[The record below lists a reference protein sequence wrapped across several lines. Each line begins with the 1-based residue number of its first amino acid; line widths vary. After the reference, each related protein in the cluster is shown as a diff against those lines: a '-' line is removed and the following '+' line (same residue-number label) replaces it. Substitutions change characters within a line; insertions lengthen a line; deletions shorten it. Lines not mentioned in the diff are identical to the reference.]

1 MSIGSTNDFVGLFSL
16 EKATGKKGGGC
27 MKKLSMILTVLIIFG
42 TSAIG
47 YTSDEYVV
55 FEGIFERGNLVF
67 ERAIANKKTG
77 KKGNGTP
84 VSQFGNFLGSS
95 GEATLRVCN
104 VAEADKISSAT
115 ISINGNVVL
124 GSSNFNQNVDCIK
137 KTVNLMGGDN
147 ILEVQLKS
155 KPGGKV
161 SIEILQPDIPPAG
174 DVCGDTDDGYPNTV
188 IATTTVGP
196 KYGPYGGIAVSPYEE
211 FAYVSN
217 FMEGTVSVINTSD
230 NTLIDTDPITIGGIG
245 PMGISMT
252 PVGAYAYVSNYVEG
266 KVYVINTSNHTVID
280 TIIVGDDPD
289 TEGLDGCPFG
299 ISMTPDGEYA
309 YVSDYCNSTVSV
321 IRTSDRTV
329 IDTITVGNEPTG
341 ISMTPVGAY
350 AYVSNFD
357 SGTVSIIQT
366 SNNTVIDTITVG
378 DNPDTEEL
386 DGCPFGISMTPDGE
400 YAYVSDYCN
409 NAVWI
414 IRTSDRTVID
424 TDPSTVEIDPIT
436 VGNEPAGISMTPDGK
451 YVYVINSGDDV
462 ADDVTGDSTGD
473 GTVSVIRTCDNTLVD
488 TIQVGKQPYGGIA
501 VSPDGMFVYVGNFE
515 DGTVS
520 VIGISDETTQ

>member
-1 MSIGSTNDFVGLFSL
+1 
-16 EKATGKKGGGC
+16 

-196 KYGPYGGIAVSPYEE
+196 KYGPYGGIAVSPDEE

-230 NTLIDTDPITIGGIG
+230 NSVIDEIPVGSY
-245 PMGISMT
+245 PVGISVT
-252 PVGAYAYVSNYVEG
+252 PDDGLYAYVCNLL
-266 KVYVINTSNHTVID
+266 
-280 TIIVGDDPD
+280 DD
-289 TEGLDGCPFG
+289 
-299 ISMTPDGEYA
+299 
-309 YVSDYCNSTVSV
+309 TVSV
-321 IRTSDRTV
+321 IRTED
-329 IDTITVGNEPTG
+329 
-341 ISMTPVGAY
+341 
-350 AYVSNFD
+350 
-357 SGTVSIIQT
+357 
-366 SNNTVIDTITVG
+366 NTVIDTDPSTVETDPIPVG
-378 DNPDTEEL
+378 E
-386 DGCPFGISMTPDGE
+386 GPFGISVTPDGGF
-400 YAYVSDYCN
+400 AYVTNYYENTVSVIDTAIN
-409 NAVWI
+409 K
-414 IRTSDRTVID
+414 VID

-436 VGNEPAGISMTPDGK
+436 VGNEPAGISMTPDGAYA
-451 YVYVINSGDDV
+451 YVSNSGDDV
-462 ADDVTGDSTGD
+462 ADDVTGNSTGD
-473 GTVSVIRTCDNTLVD
+473 GTVSVIRTCDNTVVD

>member
-1 MSIGSTNDFVGLFSL
+1 
-16 EKATGKKGGGC
+16 
-27 MKKLSMILTVLIIFG
+27 
-42 TSAIG
+42 
-47 YTSDEYVV
+47 
-55 FEGIFERGNLVF
+55 
-67 ERAIANKKTG
+67 
-77 KKGNGTP
+77 
-84 VSQFGNFLGSS
+84 
-95 GEATLRVCN
+95 
-104 VAEADKISSAT
+104 
-115 ISINGNVVL
+115 
-124 GSSNFNQNVDCIK
+124 
-137 KTVNLMGGDN
+137 
-147 ILEVQLKS
+147 
-155 KPGGKV
+155 PGGKV

-196 KYGPYGGIAVSPYEE
+196 EYRPYGGIAVSPDYGE

-217 FMEGTVSVINTSD
+217 FMEGTVSVIQTSD
-230 NTLIDTDPITIGGIG
+230 
-245 PMGISMT
+245 
-252 PVGAYAYVSNYVEG
+252 
-266 KVYVINTSNHTVID
+266 HTVID
-280 TIIVGDDPD
+280 TITVGDNPD
-289 TEGLDGCPFG
+289 TAWPDGCPFG
-299 ISMTPDGEYA
+299 ISMTSDGALA
-309 YVSDYCNSTVSV
+309 YVSDYCNNAVSV
-321 IRTSDRTV
+321 IQTSTHNEIATIDVGFLPFGISLTPDGAYAYVNNSGDDSVSVIWTEDNKV
-329 IDTITVGNEPTG
+329 IDTDLSKDGTDPITVGEKPTE
-341 ISMTPVGAY
+341 ISMTPDGAY

-366 SNNTVIDTITVG
+366 SNNTVINTITVG

-409 NAVWI
+409 NAVWV

>member
-1 MSIGSTNDFVGLFSL
+1 
-16 EKATGKKGGGC
+16 

-137 KTVNLMGGDN
+137 KTVNLMDGDN

-196 KYGPYGGIAVSPYEE
+196 EYRPYGGIAVSPDYGE

-217 FMEGTVSVINTSD
+217 FMEGTVSVIQTSD
-230 NTLIDTDPITIGGIG
+230 HTLIDTDPITIGGIG

-309 YVSDYCNSTVSV
+309 
-321 IRTSDRTV
+321 
-329 IDTITVGNEPTG
+329 
-341 ISMTPVGAY
+341 
-350 AYVSNFD
+350 
-357 SGTVSIIQT
+357 
-366 SNNTVIDTITVG
+366 
-378 DNPDTEEL
+378 
-386 DGCPFGISMTPDGE
+386 
-400 YAYVSDYCN
+400 
-409 NAVWI
+409 
-414 IRTSDRTVID
+414 
-424 TDPSTVEIDPIT
+424 
-436 VGNEPAGISMTPDGK
+436 
-451 YVYVINSGDDV
+451 
-462 ADDVTGDSTGD
+462 
-473 GTVSVIRTCDNTLVD
+473 
-488 TIQVGKQPYGGIA
+488 
-501 VSPDGMFVYVGNFE
+501 
-515 DGTVS
+515 
-520 VIGISDETTQ
+520 

>member
-67 ERAIANKKTG
+67 ERAIASKKTG

-196 KYGPYGGIAVSPYEE
+196 KYGPYGGIAVSPDEE

-230 NTLIDTDPITIGGIG
+230 NSVIDEIPVGSY
-245 PMGISMT
+245 PVGISVT
-252 PVGAYAYVSNYVEG
+252 PDDGLYAYVCNLL
-266 KVYVINTSNHTVID
+266 
-280 TIIVGDDPD
+280 DD
-289 TEGLDGCPFG
+289 
-299 ISMTPDGEYA
+299 
-309 YVSDYCNSTVSV
+309 TVSV
-321 IRTSDRTV
+321 IRTED
-329 IDTITVGNEPTG
+329 
-341 ISMTPVGAY
+341 
-350 AYVSNFD
+350 
-357 SGTVSIIQT
+357 
-366 SNNTVIDTITVG
+366 NTVIDTDPSTVETDPIPVG
-378 DNPDTEEL
+378 E
-386 DGCPFGISMTPDGE
+386 GPFGISVTPDGGF
-400 YAYVSDYCN
+400 AYVTNYYENTVSVIDTAINKVIDTDPSTVEIDPIPVGEGPSGISVTPDGGFAYVTNYYENTVSVIDTFN
-409 NAVWI
+409 NKL
-414 IRTSDRTVID
+414 ID

-436 VGNEPAGISMTPDGK
+436 VGNEPAGISMTPDGAYA
-451 YVYVINSGDDV
+451 YVSNSGDDV

-473 GTVSVIRTCDNTLVD
+473 GTVSVIRTCDNTVVD

>member
-196 KYGPYGGIAVSPYEE
+196 KYGPYGGIAVSPDEE

-230 NTLIDTDPITIGGIG
+230 NSVIDEIPVGSY
-245 PMGISMT
+245 PVGISVT
-252 PVGAYAYVSNYVEG
+252 PDDGLYAYVCNLL
-266 KVYVINTSNHTVID
+266 
-280 TIIVGDDPD
+280 DD
-289 TEGLDGCPFG
+289 
-299 ISMTPDGEYA
+299 
-309 YVSDYCNSTVSV
+309 TVSV
-321 IRTSDRTV
+321 IRTED
-329 IDTITVGNEPTG
+329 
-341 ISMTPVGAY
+341 
-350 AYVSNFD
+350 
-357 SGTVSIIQT
+357 
-366 SNNTVIDTITVG
+366 NTVIDTDPSTVETDPIPVG
-378 DNPDTEEL
+378 E
-386 DGCPFGISMTPDGE
+386 GPFGISVTPDGGF
-400 YAYVSDYCN
+400 AYVTNYYENTVSVIDTAIN
-409 NAVWI
+409 K
-414 IRTSDRTVID
+414 VID

-436 VGNEPAGISMTPDGK
+436 VGNEPAGISMTPDGAYA
-451 YVYVINSGDDV
+451 YVSNSGDDV
-462 ADDVTGDSTGD
+462 ADDVTGNSTGD
-473 GTVSVIRTCDNTLVD
+473 GTVSVIRTCDNTVVD